1 MIGSGRIVP
10 RSILFSLM
18 YQMAEGRSQPCRL
31 IQRNPSIGHRAGF
44 RMRNERNLFALDG
57 ALYLEQLY
65 IGFEGDHLLNVT
77 MVHRYRVN
85 RNSNGT
91 P

>member
-1 MIGSGRIVP
+1 
-10 RSILFSLM
+10 
-18 YQMAEGRSQPCRL
+18 
-31 IQRNPSIGHRAGF
+31 
-44 RMRNERNLFALDG
+44 MRNERNLFALDG

-65 IGFEGDHLLNVT
+65 IGFEGDHLLNVS